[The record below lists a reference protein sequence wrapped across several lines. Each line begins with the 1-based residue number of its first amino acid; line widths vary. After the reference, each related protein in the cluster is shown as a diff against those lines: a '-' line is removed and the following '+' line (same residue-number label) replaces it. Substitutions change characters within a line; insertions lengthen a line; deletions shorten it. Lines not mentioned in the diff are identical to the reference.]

1 VDTIRDFEDLLAL
14 FHRHRVQYL
23 IIGGLAF
30 IYHAKPR
37 FTKDI
42 DLWIEPSRQN
52 LDRANRALSEFGSP
66 ILLNPCKLDE
76 IVQIGLPP
84 SRIDLLLKVTG
95 LRFPSAWRQRVRGRY
110 GRATAQWIGLDSLI
124 RAKQRIAHPRHQ
136 EDVRVLRE
144 VKRLRQLAKQ
154 QRHRK
159 RC

>member
-1 VDTIRDFEDLLAL
+1 VDTIRDFEELLEL
-14 FHRHRVQYL
+14 FHRYRVQYL

-42 DLWIEPSRQN
+42 DLWVAASPPN
-52 LDRANRALSEFGSP
+52 LERANRALTEFGSP
-66 ILLNPCKLDE
+66 LLLGVGNKDQ

-84 SRIDLLLKVTG
+84 NRIDLILSVPG
-95 LRFPSAWRQRVRGRY
+95 LRFPSSWRKRIRSRY
-110 GRATAQWIGLDSLI
+110 GRAPANWIDLDSLI

-144 VKRLRQLAKQ
+144 VKQLRRSAK
-154 QRHRK
+154 K
-159 RC
+159 RRSK